1 MHKMVSIC
9 IVNWNGMS
17 YLPRCLDSIDKQDYQ
32 GKIEIIIV
40 DNASTDGSLE
50 YLEERQKGIKLLKN
64 NVNKGFS
71 YAHNQA
77 IKISRGEYILPLNFD
92 VFIESNFIDEI
103 VKDIES
109 DHQIGVVSGKLYKQ
123 INGNKSRLIDSTGIM
138 MEHCFMRPRGE
149 FEKDKG
155 QYDSPENFMVF
166 GACGAAPFYRRAMLE
181 DIKCFNEF
189 FDEDFVNYVEDVDLS
204 WRAQIRGWKCIYNP
218 KAIAYHERGAT
229 RRNNRKIQNE
239 YLIYGFRNRYC
250 SMIKNITSEYWKKNK
265 FKIIGRE
272 LLFLLSSVNGVSRF
286 VRLKALG
293 LTIKMLKKMLA
304 KRKIIQQRKL
314 VFDDYMDNFFRY
326 DTFNL
331 YNMASA
337 LLLLEIKNIKKK
349 LRIKKHVT
357 QTNE

>member
-1 MHKMVSIC
+1 MHMTVSIC
-9 IVNWNGMS
+9 IVNWNGME
-17 YLPRCLDSIDKQDYQ
+17 YLPCCLNSIHKQDYQ
-32 GKIEIIIV
+32 GEIEIIIV
-40 DNASTDGSLE
+40 DNFSTDGSLE
-50 YLEERQKGIKLLKN
+50 YIKNIQGDIKILKN

-77 IKISRGEYILPLNFD
+77 IKVSKGEYILPLNFD
-92 VFIESNFIDEI
+92 VFLEPNFISEMVEVMENNPNTGI
-103 VKDIES
+103 I
-109 DHQIGVVSGKLYKQ
+109 SGKLYKQ
-123 INGNKSRLIDSTGIM
+123 INGKRTNLIDSTGIL
-138 MEHCFMRPRGE
+138 MEHCFMHPRGE
-149 FEKDKG
+149 MEEDTV
-155 QYDSPENFMVF
+155 QYDDPGNNGIF

-181 DIKCFNEF
+181 DIKCFDEF

-229 RRNNRKIQNE
+229 RRNNHKIQNE
-239 YLIYGFRNRYC
+239 YLVYGFRNRYC
-250 SMIKNITSEYWKKNK
+250 SLIKNITSKYWKKNK

-326 DTFNL
+326 NTFNL